1 MSRHLGRT
9 VTDERMMRITEQE
22 AWALHHARLAV
33 KGPVL
38 DIVEKWFTRNGWFFR
53 KMEAAPPKDSLVCYL
68 DGNALCVVGPGF
80 VDLQESEVVFLELT
94 AEQLANIERL
104 KDR

>member
-38 DIVEKWFTRNGWFFR
+38 DIVEKWFTRNGWFF
-53 KMEAAPPKDSLVCYL
+53 EGSEPAPPKDSLVCYL
-68 DGNALCVVGPGF
+68 DGNALCIVGPGF
-80 VDLQESEVVFLELT
+80 VDIQESDAVFLELT
-94 AEQLANIERL
+94 KKQMEMITHLRRE
-104 KDR
+104 